1 MTNARVKK
9 CYLDSTWGILVMYGV
24 HIGKVSNLSRIVLW
38 RWWFE
43 LEVNF
48 IQRQSF
54 KSLAQGWSAHFKE
67 TKMDG
72 TLRWTY
78 WQSMAW
84 FMLTKLKCMTLLLY
98 LILSIGMPYYQE
110 ECITRCIE
118 NVSVLKYPMW
128 VDERHK
134 SHTYT
139 FLGFVRANPVEPV
152 FGNLWERFCVSR
164 LND

>member
-1 MTNARVKK
+1 MWYKHIWSSMWCKDEGLESRIVFRGTKLGEGQSGCAEWPMLGVKK

-38 RWWFE
+38 GWWFE

-48 IQRQSF
+48 IQRQRF

-67 TKMDG
+67 TKMDA

-110 ECITRCIE
+110 GCITRCFDY
-118 NVSVLKYPMW
+118 VSVLK
-128 VDERHK
+128 
-134 SHTYT
+134 
-139 FLGFVRANPVEPV
+139 
-152 FGNLWERFCVSR
+152 
-164 LND
+164 